1 MKVPTEREA
10 LVRLKSIYEE
20 YLLNIKL
27 RIEEID
33 KHESSNIRKS

>member
-1 MKVPTEREA
+1 MNVPTEREA

-20 YLLNIKL
+20 RILNIRL

-33 KHESSNIRKS
+33 KGEQK

>member
-1 MKVPTEREA
+1 VQEMNVPSEREA

-20 YLLNIKL
+20 YLINIKL

-33 KHESSNIRKS
+33 KHDT

>member
-1 MKVPTEREA
+1 MNVPSEREA

-33 KHESSNIRKS
+33 KHEK